1 MNTINFEDEE
11 LPHEIFLTTRQTTK
25 LRNVFANNVSAD
37 LKLSKAQISKI
48 IQSGGSFSSWLGNL
62 VKETLAIIAISLGK
76 DNLPGLVSNV
86 TSNAINKFERKIS
99 GKGAVGAGKGLTL
112 FILNEDM
119 NDIIKIIK
127 SLEDSGV
134 LIDGVTE
141 TVKQEI
147 KKTRRR
153 ISRGLVR
160 TFSHLNRKEEQKED
174 IWIKCFS
181 FTSSFKQY

>member
-1 MNTINFEDEE
+1 
-11 LPHEIFLTTRQTTK
+11 
-25 LRNVFANNVSAD
+25 
-37 LKLSKAQISKI
+37 
-48 IQSGGSFSSWLGNL
+48 
-62 VKETLAIIAISLGK
+62 
-76 DNLPGLVSNV
+76 
-86 TSNAINKFERKIS
+86 
-99 GKGAVGAGKGLTL
+99 
-112 FILNEDM
+112 M